1 MNIVDQVYIALVYIW
16 SELDK
21 MVVGMGLTAYIVAV
35 LKGERKHREALLC
48 GVFAMIAGT
57 ALTLVAT
64 FLGLA
69 PDNFAVSGGGSLV
82 AGAIGWYGT
91 VRTVDKIEDKFGG
104 SKDDSNKE

>member
-1 MNIVDQVYIALVYIW
+1 MYNVDQFYMALVYVW

-21 MVVGMGLTAYIVAV
+21 LVLGMGVTAYTVAV

-57 ALTLVAT
+57 ALTLIASIMG
-64 FLGLA
+64 FQ
-69 PDNFAVSGGGSLV
+69 PDNFAVSGGGSLI

-91 VRTVDKIEDKFGG
+91 VRTVDKIEDKLGG
-104 SKDDSNKE
+104 KDDTDKS

>member
-1 MNIVDQVYIALVYIW
+1 MNIVDQVYMALIYVW

-64 FLGLA
+64 FFGIA

-91 VRTVDKIEDKFGG
+91 VRTVDKIEDKLGG
-104 SKDDSNKE
+104 RDGTNES

>member
-1 MNIVDQVYIALVYIW
+1 MNIVDQVYMALIYVW

-21 MVVGMGLTAYIVAV
+21 MVIGMGLTAYIVAV
-35 LKGERKHREALLC
+35 LKKERTHREALLC

-57 ALTLVAT
+57 ALTLIAAL
-64 FLGLA
+64 FGFS

-91 VRTVDKIEDKFGG
+91 VKTIGKIESKLGVDDDPDKI
-104 SKDDSNKE
+104 